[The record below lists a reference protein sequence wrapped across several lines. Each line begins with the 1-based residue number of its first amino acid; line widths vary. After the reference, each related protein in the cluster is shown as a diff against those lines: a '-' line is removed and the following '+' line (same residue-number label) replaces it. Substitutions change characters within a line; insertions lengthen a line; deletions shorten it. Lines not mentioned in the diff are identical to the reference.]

1 MTTRVLVVDDDP
13 VQSRLIEAMLRRLG
27 HEPLAADNGEAAVR
41 RLSDHGAASVDCMVL
56 ALAMPGDAASLL
68 ARLRALGIDTPVIV
82 QAAPGAFDTA
92 LAAVRAGASDF
103 VAQPVGIE
111 RLQVS
116 LANALAQAAL
126 KGELRRMRRS
136 AAGALR
142 LADLGSRSPHM
153 VAALKFAEK
162 AATSNAPLLLEGE
175 AGVGKAMLA
184 RAIHASGER
193 RDKPFVAVHCAT
205 IAPGLVETTLSGRA
219 IEADGGTL
227 FLDEVRALPAEAQ
240 SKLARLLHDGGG
252 EPDLRVI
259 ASTRRG
265 RTGGEGGSREDPFAR
280 SDVLAVA
287 VPPLRERAADIPDL
301 VRAFTARF
309 AAELG
314 RTVRTVSEEAL
325 ALLGAHRWPG
335 NVRQLENAM
344 FRAVALADRDTIGTG
359 DFPQLTVH
367 GGSGAGVPRASTL
380 PAIDGAPAMP
390 AAEATSL
397 ALLDAEGRMRP
408 LDELEAEIIRF
419 AILRH
424 DGRMSEVAR
433 RLKIGRS
440 TLYRKLGELGLDE
453 TTRQVMAPDRNR
465 SVASK

>member
-27 HEPLAADNGEAAVR
+27 HEPLAADSGEAAVR
-41 RLSDHGAASVDCMVL
+41 RLSDHRAAPVDCMVL
-56 ALAMPGDAASLL
+56 ALTMPGDAASVL

-82 QAAPGAFDTA
+82 QAAQGGIDAA
-92 LAAVRAGASDF
+92 VAAVRAGASDF

-136 AAGALR
+136 AAGTLR
-142 LADLGSRSPHM
+142 LSDLGSRSPRM

-162 AATSNAPLLLEGE
+162 AAASSAPVLLEGE
-175 AGVGKAMLA
+175 AGVGKEMLA
-184 RAIHASGER
+184 RAIHGSGER
-193 RDKPFVAVHCAT
+193 REMPFVAVHCAT
-205 IAPGLVETTLSGRA
+205 IAPGLIEATLSGRA

-227 FLDEVRALPAEAQ
+227 FLDEVRALPADAQ
-240 SKLARLLHDGGG
+240 GKLVRLLRDGDG
-252 EPDLRVI
+252 EPDLRI
-259 ASTRRG
+259 MASTRRG
-265 RTGGEGGSREDPFAR
+265 RTGGEGGLPEDPFAR

-301 VRAFTARF
+301 VRQFTARF
-309 AAELG
+309 AAEQG
-314 RTVRTVSEEAL
+314 RTIRAVSEEAL
-325 ALLGAHRWPG
+325 ALLGAHHWPG
-335 NVRQLENAM
+335 NVRQLENAI
-344 FRAVALADRDTIGTG
+344 FRAVALADRDTIGTE

-367 GGSGAGVPRASTL
+367 GGSGAGVLRTSPLAN
-380 PAIDGAPAMP
+380 IDGAPVMVP
-390 AAEATSL
+390 AEQPSL
-397 ALLDAEGRMRP
+397 ALLDVEGRMRP

-419 AILRH
+419 AILHH

-453 TTRQVMAPDRNR
+453 TT
-465 SVASK
+465 